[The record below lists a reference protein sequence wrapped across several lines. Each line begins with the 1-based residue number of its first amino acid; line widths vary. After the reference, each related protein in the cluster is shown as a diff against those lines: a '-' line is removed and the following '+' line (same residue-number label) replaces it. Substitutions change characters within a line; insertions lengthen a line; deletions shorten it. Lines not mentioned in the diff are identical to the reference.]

1 MTGPANS
8 SSTRPANRP
17 RIAVVTAL
25 AGDRD
30 DLQDP
35 EVRFDSADYIAFVDS
50 PEKHR
55 SDVWDV
61 RQLPTG
67 WSLDEKYADRRHAK
81 LPKILPDLVLP
92 NHDFSV
98 WVDANIEL
106 TTDPLELCRRFLRD
120 DKEIAVFPHRERT
133 CPHAELLMV
142 RIAKLDVRRNLDLIK
157 REYRTRNVGRN
168 AGLYELPFIVRRH
181 GGRSIR
187 FGLCWWELIC
197 RISSRD
203 QLSFPIA
210 MAMTGIGIETITPGH
225 VLRNPHMRKRDH
237 KDQIDR
243 TTTFAT
249 KVRNRLHRILY
260 PSLHRVRHPST
271 ESEDE

>member
-1 MTGPANS
+1 MTEPANS

-25 AGDRD
+25 AGYRD

-106 TTDPLELCRRFLRD
+106 TTDPLELCRRFLID
-120 DKEIAVFPHRERT
+120 PGADLAAFPHRDRD
-133 CPHAELLMV
+133 CSYAELLMA
-142 RIAKLDVRRNLDLIK
+142 RIAAVDHRRNLAMVR
-157 REYRTRNVGRN
+157 REYRSRRLERCR
-168 AGLYELPFIVRRH
+168 GLFELPVILRRH
-181 GGRSIR
+181 GELSNR

-197 RISSRD
+197 RLSSRD
-203 QLSFPIA
+203 QLSFPLAVLKTEIVV
-210 MAMTGIGIETITPGH
+210 ETIRPGI
-225 VLRNPHMRKRDH
+225 VWRNPYMRKRVH
-237 KDQIDR
+237 KDNEGPEKSL
-243 TTTFAT
+243 TTSM
-249 KVRNRLHRILY
+249 KRRLIRRLF
-260 PSLHRVRHPST
+260 PSLHKLRNTRV
-271 ESEDE
+271 

>member
-1 MTGPANS
+1 MTEPPNPSSTS
-8 SSTRPANRP
+8 SSPNRP

-61 RQLPTG
+61 RPLPTG

-106 TTDPLELCRRFLRD
+106 TTDPLDLCRRLLRD
-120 DKEIAVFPHRERT
+120 DMEIAVFPHRERK
-133 CPHAELLMV
+133 CPHAELLMI
-142 RIAKLDVRRNLDLIK
+142 RINKNDFRRNLDLMK
-157 REYRTRNVGRN
+157 REYRNRGVVRD
-168 AGLYELPFIVRRH
+168 AGLYELPFILRRH
-181 GGRSIR
+181 GERSIR

-210 MAMTGIGIETITPGH
+210 TQRTGIGIETITPGH
-225 VLRNPHMRKRDH
+225 VWRNPYMRKRNH
-237 KDQIDR
+237 KGQVKR
-243 TTTFAT
+243 PKTFAM
-249 KVRNRLHRILY
+249 KVQARLRRILH
-260 PSLHRVRHPST
+260 PSLHSVRH
-271 ESEDE
+271 SEPADE